1 MNIWLILCSVSP
13 SVQCKLALQSVCN
26 ESVINVPVAC
36 SAAGHAVCS
45 VDLVSTPGLVV
56 QVQVTRLVEQRMLQ
70 QPSRAA
76 AYRQYQQT
84 TAMWF
89 PGTFCFSLSSR
100 HPQNT

>member
-1 MNIWLILCSVSP
+1 MCSET
-13 SVQCKLALQSVCN
+13 LG
-26 ESVINVPVAC
+26 NVPDAC
-36 SAAGHAVCS
+36 SAAVHLTCNDYVI
-45 VDLVSTPGLVV
+45 LTPSLVV

-89 PGTFCFSLSSR
+89 PGKFCFSM
-100 HPQNT
+100 